1 MTRLI
6 MKGRVS
12 LMDGF
17 LKLLSRLAFLMAL
30 VLVVLPAQAA
40 LKSGPWT
47 SWSQS
52 TGAVN
57 GTVPVADSASVPVYQ
72 GSTKLDP
79 STEHTVVYTAKPG
92 DFSVDTTAATMWLIN
107 PRDTE
112 GDLFANPPAMI
123 WENQASPSASLVWAE
138 AATPDTP
145 LNPQPRAD
153 RSFCAQKLAGHKL
166 VAVPQFAAETTP
178 PTLDVLTTT
187 GMPNRGSVPLVEQ
200 RVTLNIAAA
209 QSEPIGVSADHR
221 VDSLDASKV
230 RVGETIT
237 LTITTN
243 DCAGK
248 AIGNIPFTIKRG
260 DAVDR
265 QGGVNNSK
273 PVKLDNTELTTT
285 ATAYSGTTDENG
297 VAKVQVTQVNGPG
310 VKTPLNV
317 YLGNV
322 KQDATVSVIFTVIT
336 SPDVEGATMWGHMP
350 DTVDA
355 MGYIFSRPQLA
366 SEVTDE
372 DATVSDDHNE
382 TWALFD
388 WSNADSHC
396 EILPGMRGFGALSSV
411 VHNVYEDLGWP
422 VKGDYYW
429 SSLAGQAGY
438 HHAADVS
445 NRGEAQKTDDTRL
458 LVSCVNKADPE
469 VEPEITLVTG
479 AEDSS
484 LENATKVTVDDDIAM
499 RLTITDKKNNNQPLA
514 YYYYTLTV
522 GDARSRNGDDA
533 DQAQWNEHPVK
544 ISAENLQEK
553 RERYYEG
560 MTDRNGQ
567 ASLTLTQPGGAG
579 VRTTLTAR
587 MRENYHAEAASDV
600 IFTAVTS
607 PDNQYAHMWGHMT
620 GIIEAGNIYKR
631 PLLAAEASHE
641 VGSYHENNE
650 DWALFE
656 QGGSMQAECGVGRIP
671 RMASLEA
678 LYSAHSGNVIET
690 EYGWPTQKHDYLAA
704 KEVED
709 PLYSVSLYD
718 GRVDSYSGS
727 KINYLSCSGNEMI
740 TRLSVTSDH
749 DTTVGS
755 MAQAKVGEKI
765 QLKVHTYNAINNTP
779 VPYASFTITKGI
791 SRSRENQTSGFDDPS
806 NGVIL
811 MDGVAYG
818 TLESSVVYSGTTD
831 VNGDAVVTVEQP
843 QGVGLR
849 TPLKISPTQ
858 SDITNV
864 VVDYSV
870 IFTVPTSPDTVAA
883 RMYGHMDDTITV
895 DALTFNRP
903 KLTKEVSGGN
913 TVIENNETWATVSS
927 ANTGNTDV
935 GGCGVNML
943 PRRDQ
948 LAALYNANSNNA
960 IMTVHGWPT
969 GREAYWSSTPADR
982 ANHFYA
988 TWLNNGNEI
997 NGGED
1002 REYVS
1007 CLATANAPASQ
1018 ITLEVVDPAQWN
1030 ATEKAAYLKKGET
1043 LPLKVTVKDA
1053 AGNPMSD
1060 MPFTLKRGDGYTR
1073 SDGSGGAAEKHIAGS
1088 GDGIVSPVVVN
1099 DTSLNDVATLY
1110 SGMTGSDGTA
1120 ILNVTRPETH
1130 GTKVQLTAA
1139 LYSDPSKTASLDT
1152 IFTVVT
1158 SPNTAKA
1165 RMWGHM
1171 PETLTAGGITFKRP
1185 VVKAELGSS
1194 NSRKFQDSDNES
1206 WVLFNWNKAISATND
1221 NKGCGVEYIPT
1232 KTSLQALYSA
1242 YPGKAINTAQGWPI
1256 LNYRYLSS
1264 TANTS
1269 SATER
1274 RYATVD
1280 LGNGTEGA
1288 IREDGTTTGDMAYL
1302 TCQTTKIPT
1311 PMRIEL
1317 AYDPAHPEQWDSG
1330 NRAIKVKKGETANL
1344 LVKTFDASGQPM
1356 GNVAFALTRVGQY
1369 GKERQ
1374 GQADTNYQDNLMVV
1388 TDAYNN
1394 SVDEFATSGYQT
1406 VYGVTGD
1413 DGTTLLK
1420 LKQDASPG
1428 LKTDLIASLDSNA
1441 SIESN
1446 IEPVIFTV
1454 LTSPDSEKARLWGHM
1469 PDTLTAQNGVVMKR
1483 PLLQAESGSP
1493 KSLVLS
1499 GETWMVQNVNDARA
1513 GVNGGCGNELASS
1526 TNLRSL
1532 YAAYP
1537 DGKLHTIAG
1546 WPLSLTAT
1554 AATFNRYW
1562 AQDQVPNGAKL
1573 VNQYVDMYYGR
1584 TDEDTYNK
1592 GGDYLQICVPGQAI
1606 PAKIEMTT
1614 TLPFNTE
1621 RAAVVVKKGESIP
1634 VTVTVRDSAGNPV
1647 PNALFMLTR
1656 GDAANRAGTLVSSL
1670 SSHTEDDVLM
1680 TDFLPVNT
1688 AHPQAS
1694 FTFSNSSTDGVSSAY
1709 YMQYERAG
1717 ADGKATFTLNQAKT
1731 TGLKTAFKASLVND
1745 TNISADLPMLYTVVT
1760 SPDTP
1765 LANMWGHMPETWAGD
1780 DGTVFHRPLL
1790 KAELNLS
1797 GPGMSDGIRTNETW
1811 LLSTRES
1818 QAQGKVQCDDAHH
1831 PTVAQML
1838 SISSDTLWEETGWP
1852 MAGSSAEN
1860 NNYNADALS
1869 VETDTAG
1876 NMLWVDLSVD
1886 NSTGILAA
1894 KQYTHTNM
1902 WEMCLVNPRST
1913 RVTLTSS
1920 AFDANGNAQAA
1931 KAKKGEALPMT
1942 VKVTDSA
1949 GKPMAGA
1956 YVRIQR
1962 GAATNRAGETVDT
1975 AADNMKAHIGNIN
1988 GSLDYANAAFNDPN
2002 NTLTGADGTLNFTL
2016 TQDASTGLK
2025 TPITALLV
2033 TDASL
2038 QGSMD
2043 VIFTTPSSPNSA
2055 NASHWGHMPDTTT
2068 VNGKTLHR
2076 PMLAKEVR
2084 SGSAAGTATV
2094 PGSDE
2099 SWALGYVDNAGH
2111 YDFATQCGS
2120 INNAPEK
2127 SDVEALHSTFFSLG
2141 WPSSGSYSYLT
2152 KTVEGGSYYSY
2163 NQTNGSGT
2171 AKASPTGT
2179 LGFISCVQ

>member
-1 MTRLI
+1 M
-6 MKGRVS
+6 
-12 LMDGF
+12 
-17 LKLLSRLAFLMAL
+17 
-30 VLVVLPAQAA
+30 
-40 LKSGPWT
+40 
-47 SWSQS
+47 
-52 TGAVN
+52 
-57 GTVPVADSASVPVYQ
+57 
-72 GSTKLDP
+72 
-79 STEHTVVYTAKPG
+79 
-92 DFSVDTTAATMWLIN
+92 
-107 PRDTE
+107 
-112 GDLFANPPAMI
+112 
-123 WENQASPSASLVWAE
+123 
-138 AATPDTP
+138 
-145 LNPQPRAD
+145 
-153 RSFCAQKLAGHKL
+153 
-166 VAVPQFAAETTP
+166 
-178 PTLDVLTTT
+178 
-187 GMPNRGSVPLVEQ
+187 
-200 RVTLNIAAA
+200 
-209 QSEPIGVSADHR
+209 
-221 VDSLDASKV
+221 
-230 RVGETIT
+230 
-237 LTITTN
+237 
-243 DCAGK
+243 
-248 AIGNIPFTIKRG
+248 
-260 DAVDR
+260 
-265 QGGVNNSK
+265 
-273 PVKLDNTELTTT
+273 
-285 ATAYSGTTDENG
+285 
-297 VAKVQVTQVNGPG
+297 AKVQVTQVNGPG

-587 MRENYHAEAASDV
+587 MRENYNAEAASDV
-600 IFTAVTS
+600 IFTVVTS

-749 DTTVGS
+749 DTTAGS

-818 TLESSVVYSGTTD
+818 TSESSVVYSGTTD

-858 SDITNV
+858 SNITNV

-870 IFTVPTSPDTVAA
+870 IFTVPTSPDTVTA

-903 KLTKEVSGGN
+903 KLAKEVSDGN

-1002 REYVS
+1002 REYVT

-1018 ITLEVVDPAQWN
+1018 ITLEMVDQAQWN

-1053 AGNPMSD
+1053 AGNPMPD

-1073 SDGSGGAAEKHIAGS
+1073 SDGNGGAAEKHIAGS

-1110 SGMTGSDGTA
+1110 TGMTGSDGTA

-1139 LYSDPSKTASLDT
+1139 LYSDPTKTASLDT

-1171 PETLTAGGITFKRP
+1171 PDTLTAGGVTFKRP
-1185 VVKAELGSS
+1185 LLKAEID
-1194 NSRKFQDSDNES
+1194 NIKNRRFQESDNEN
-1206 WVLFNWNKAISATND
+1206 WTLFNWTTASKNDTN
-1221 NKGCGVEYIPT
+1221 NNGCGVDYIPT
-1232 KTSLQALYSA
+1232 ESSLQTLYSA
-1242 YPGKAINTAQGWPI
+1242 YPGKTINTAQGWPI
-1256 LNYRYLSS
+1256 LNYKYYSS
-1264 TANTS
+1264 TAATS

-1274 RYATVD
+1274 RYVTVD
-1280 LGNGTEGA
+1280 LGNGTGGTA
-1288 IREDGTTTGDMAYL
+1288 IPGNSKTNGDMAYL
-1302 TCQTTKIPT
+1302 TCQTTKVVQAK
-1311 PMRIEL
+1311 RIEL
-1317 AYDPAHPEQWDSG
+1317 IYDPTHPEQWDAT
-1330 NRAIKVKKGETANL
+1330 NNAIKVKKGEMANL
-1344 LVKTFDASGQPM
+1344 VVKTYDANGQPM
-1356 GNVAFALTRVGQY
+1356 GNVAYVLTRAEPY
-1369 GKERQ
+1369 GKNRQ
-1374 GQADTNYQDNLMVV
+1374 GEAVSDYQQNIMTV

-1394 SVDEFATSGYQT
+1394 EVDYF
-1406 VYGVTGD
+1406 VTGGSSNANIYGTTDD
-1413 DGTTLLK
+1413 DGTTVLK
-1420 LKQDASPG
+1420 FNQDTTAG
-1428 LKTDLIASLDSNA
+1428 LKTDLIASLDSDTT
-1441 SIESN
+1441 IKSN
-1446 IEPVIFTV
+1446 IESMIFTV
-1454 LTSPDSEKARLWGHM
+1454 ITSPDTNKATYWGHM
-1469 PDTLTAQNGVVMKR
+1469 PETLTAQNGAVMKR
-1483 PLLQAESGSP
+1483 PLLQAEGGTTNGI
-1493 KSLVLS
+1493 LINN
-1499 GETWMVQNVNDARA
+1499 ETWMRQTFSDALA
-1513 GVNGGCGNELASS
+1513 GVNGGCGINLAVSGD
-1526 TNLRSL
+1526 LVSL

-1537 DGKLHTIAG
+1537 QRQLTTVAG
-1546 WPLSLTAT
+1546 WPLQTLPT
-1554 AATFNRYW
+1554 NRDNQYW
-1562 AQDQVPNGAKL
+1562 AQDRIPDGSTL
-1573 VNQYVDMYYGR
+1573 HNQYVNLANGMTGYATSA
-1584 TDEDTYNK
+1584 TDE
-1592 GGDYLQICVPGQAI
+1592 YLQICSQTAPVQ

-1621 RAAVVVKKGESIP
+1621 RAAVVVKKDESIP
-1634 VTVTVRDSAGNPV
+1634 VTVTVRDRAGNPV

-1656 GDAANRAGTLVSSL
+1656 GDATNRAGEVLAL
-1670 SSHTEDDVLM
+1670 SDSDNDDVVM
-1680 TDFLPVNT
+1680 TNFLPVNT
-1688 AHPQAS
+1688 AHPQDS
-1694 FTFSNSSTDGVSSAY
+1694 FTFSHSSTDGVSPDY

-1717 ADGKATFTLNQAKT
+1717 ADGKATFTLNQEKT
-1731 TGLKTAFKASLVND
+1731 SGLKTAFTASLVND
-1745 TNISADLPMLYTVVT
+1745 TNIRADLPMLYTVIT

-1765 LANMWGHMPETWAGD
+1765 LANMWGHMPETWTGD
-1780 DGTVFHRPLL
+1780 DGTLFHRPLL
-1790 KAELNLS
+1790 KAEMNLS
-1797 GPGMSDGIRTNETW
+1797 DVTGATEASRTNETW
-1811 LLSTRES
+1811 LTSTREA
-1818 QAQGKVQCDDAHH
+1818 QAQGRIQCDDAHH
-1831 PTVAQML
+1831 ATSAQL
-1838 SISSDTLWEETGWP
+1838 LALSSDTLWEKTGWP
-1852 MAGSSAEN
+1852 QAGSKAEN
-1860 NNYNADALS
+1860 GNNNGGAWSIEA
-1869 VETDTAG
+1869 DTAG
-1876 NMLWVDLSVD
+1876 NMRWVDMSLD
-1886 NSTGILAA
+1886 YSTDLAPA
-1894 KQYTHTNM
+1894 KQYSRSYM
-1902 WEMCLVNPRST
+1902 WEMCLVNPR
-1913 RVTLTSS
+1913 
-1920 AFDANGNAQAA
+1920 
-1931 KAKKGEALPMT
+1931 
-1942 VKVTDSA
+1942 
-1949 GKPMAGA
+1949 
-1956 YVRIQR
+1956 
-1962 GAATNRAGETVDT
+1962 
-1975 AADNMKAHIGNIN
+1975 
-1988 GSLDYANAAFNDPN
+1988 
-2002 NTLTGADGTLNFTL
+2002 
-2016 TQDASTGLK
+2016 
-2025 TPITALLV
+2025 
-2033 TDASL
+2033 
-2038 QGSMD
+2038 
-2043 VIFTTPSSPNSA
+2043 
-2055 NASHWGHMPDTTT
+2055 
-2068 VNGKTLHR
+2068 
-2076 PMLAKEVR
+2076 
-2084 SGSAAGTATV
+2084 
-2094 PGSDE
+2094 
-2099 SWALGYVDNAGH
+2099 
-2111 YDFATQCGS
+2111 
-2120 INNAPEK
+2120 
-2127 SDVEALHSTFFSLG
+2127 
-2141 WPSSGSYSYLT
+2141 
-2152 KTVEGGSYYSY
+2152 
-2163 NQTNGSGT
+2163 
-2171 AKASPTGT
+2171 
-2179 LGFISCVQ
+2179 

>member
-1 MTRLI
+1 

-57 GTVPVADSASVPVYQ
+57 GTVPVADSASIPVYQ
-72 GSTKLDP
+72 GSIKLDP
-79 STEHTVVYTAKPG
+79 AQEHEIVYTAKPG
-92 DFSVDTTAATMWLIN
+92 DFSADSTASTMQLTNW
-107 PRDTE
+107 RDTE
-112 GDLFANPPAMI
+112 GDLFSDPPRMR
-123 WENQASPSASLVWAE
+123 WENQTSPSVSLVWAE

-145 LNPQPRAD
+145 LNPQPRLD
-153 RSFCAQKLAGHKL
+153 RTFCALNLAGHKL
-166 VAVPQFAAETTP
+166 VVTPQLADSDAMPLLDLYTFTGVPDMGT
-178 PTLDVLTTT
+178 
-187 GMPNRGSVPLVEQ
+187 VPLVEQ

-209 QSEPIGVSADHR
+209 TSEPVTLSADHR

-230 RVGETIT
+230 KVGETIT

-248 AIGNIPFTIKRG
+248 AIGNIPFTIRRG
-260 DAVDR
+260 DAVNR
-265 QGGVNNSK
+265 QGAVNNSK

-285 ATAYSGTTDENG
+285 TTAYSGTTDENG
-297 VAKVQVTQVNGPG
+297 VAKVQVTQINGPG

-388 WSNADSHC
+388 WSSADSHC
-396 EILPGMRGFGALSSV
+396 EILPGMRGFSALSSV

-458 LVSCVNKADPE
+458 LVSCVNKADPD

-553 RERYYEG
+553 SERYYEG

-765 QLKVHTYNAINNTP
+765 QLKVHAYNAINNTP

-818 TLESSVVYSGTTD
+818 TSESSVVYSGTTD

-864 VVDYSV
+864 EVDYSV

-903 KLTKEVSGGN
+903 KLAKEVSGGN

-1002 REYVS
+1002 REYVT

-1018 ITLEVVDPAQWN
+1018 ITLEAVDQAQWN
-1030 ATEKAAYLKKGET
+1030 ATENAAYLKKGET

-1053 AGNPMSD
+1053 AGNPMPD

-1073 SDGSGGAAEKHIAGS
+1073 SDGNGGAAEKHIAGS

-1099 DTSLNDVATLY
+1099 DTSLNDTATLY

-1139 LYSDPSKTASLDT
+1139 LYSDPTKTASLDT

-1194 NSRKFQDSDNES
+1194 NNRKFQDSDNES
-1206 WVLFNWNKAISATND
+1206 WVLFNWEKAISTADND
-1221 NKGCGVEYIPT
+1221 KGCGEEYIPT

-1242 YPGKAINTAQGWPI
+1242 YPGKVINTAQGWPI

-1274 RYATVD
+1274 KYTTVD
-1280 LGNGTEGA
+1280 LGNGSEGSVKM
-1288 IREDGTTTGDMAYL
+1288 DGTTTGDMAYL
-1302 TCQTTKIPT
+1302 TCQTTRIPT
-1311 PMRIEL
+1311 PKQIVL
-1317 AYDPAHPEQWDSG
+1317 DYDPAHPEQWDSG
-1330 NRAIKVKKGETANL
+1330 NSAIKVKRGETANL
-1344 LVKTFDASGQPM
+1344 LVKTFDASGQPL
-1356 GNVAFALTRVGQY
+1356 GNVAFVLTRNGQY
-1369 GKERQ
+1369 GKNRK
-1374 GQADTNYQDNLMVV
+1374 GANDSDYQHNIMVV

-1394 SVDEFATSGYQT
+1394 QNDSFATSGYRE

-1420 LKQDASPG
+1420 LKQDSSSG
-1428 LKTDLIASLDSNA
+1428 LKTDLIASLDSDA
-1441 SIESN
+1441 SITSN

-1454 LTSPDSEKARLWGHM
+1454 LTSPDSEKARYWGHM
-1469 PDTLTAQNGVVMKR
+1469 LDTLTAQNGMVMNR

-1493 KSLVLS
+1493 KGLTLS
-1499 GETWMVQNVNDARA
+1499 GETWMVQGVSDARA
-1513 GVNGGCGNELASS
+1513 GVNGGCGKELASS
-1526 TNLRSL
+1526 TNLLSL
-1532 YAAYP
+1532 YEAYP
-1537 DGKLHTIAG
+1537 DGKLYTLAG
-1546 WPLSLTAT
+1546 WPLSISSMAGTT
-1554 AATFNRYW
+1554 NRYW
-1562 AQDQVPNGAKL
+1562 PQDQVPYGAKL
-1573 VNQYVDMYYGR
+1573 VNQYVDMYRG
-1584 TDEDTYNK
+1584 TVAEDPYNK
-1592 GGDYLQICVPGQAI
+1592 GGDYLQICAPGQAI
-1606 PAKIEMTT
+1606 PAKIEMTS
-1614 TLPFNTE
+1614 PAFNAE
-1621 RAAVVVKKGESIP
+1621 KAAAVAKKGESIP

-1656 GDAANRAGTLVSSL
+1656 GDAANRAGVLVSPSG
-1670 SSHTEDDVLM
+1670 SYPEDDVLM

-1688 AHPQAS
+1688 AHPQDS
-1694 FTFSNSSTDGVSSAY
+1694 FTFSRSSTDGLSSDY
-1709 YMQYERAG
+1709 YIQYERAG
-1717 ADGKATFTLNQAKT
+1717 ADGKATFTLNQEKT
-1731 TGLKTAFKASLVND
+1731 TGLKTAFTASLVND
-1745 TNISADLPMLYTVVT
+1745 TNIRADMPLIYTVLT

-1765 LANMWGHMPETWAGD
+1765 LANMWGHMPETWTGD
-1780 DGTVFHRPLL
+1780 DGTLFHRPLL
-1790 KAELNLS
+1790 KAELNFLEGS
-1797 GPGMSDGIRTNETW
+1797 GVSDAPRTNETW
-1811 LLSTRES
+1811 LTSTRKA
-1818 QAQGKVQCDDAHH
+1818 QAQGRIQCDDAHH
-1831 PTVAQML
+1831 ATSAQL
-1838 SISSDTLWEETGWP
+1838 LALSSDTLWERTGWP
-1852 MAGSSAEN
+1852 QAGSKAEN
-1860 NNYNADALS
+1860 SNPNGGAWSIEADT
-1869 VETDTAG
+1869 EG
-1876 NMLWVDLSVD
+1876 NMRWVDMSVD
-1886 NSTGILAA
+1886 YSTGFTIA
-1894 KQYTHTNM
+1894 KQYDRTLM
-1902 WEMCLVNPRST
+1902 WEVCLVNPR
-1913 RVTLTSS
+1913 
-1920 AFDANGNAQAA
+1920 
-1931 KAKKGEALPMT
+1931 
-1942 VKVTDSA
+1942 
-1949 GKPMAGA
+1949 
-1956 YVRIQR
+1956 
-1962 GAATNRAGETVDT
+1962 
-1975 AADNMKAHIGNIN
+1975 
-1988 GSLDYANAAFNDPN
+1988 
-2002 NTLTGADGTLNFTL
+2002 
-2016 TQDASTGLK
+2016 
-2025 TPITALLV
+2025 
-2033 TDASL
+2033 
-2038 QGSMD
+2038 
-2043 VIFTTPSSPNSA
+2043 
-2055 NASHWGHMPDTTT
+2055 
-2068 VNGKTLHR
+2068 
-2076 PMLAKEVR
+2076 
-2084 SGSAAGTATV
+2084 
-2094 PGSDE
+2094 
-2099 SWALGYVDNAGH
+2099 
-2111 YDFATQCGS
+2111 
-2120 INNAPEK
+2120 
-2127 SDVEALHSTFFSLG
+2127 
-2141 WPSSGSYSYLT
+2141 
-2152 KTVEGGSYYSY
+2152 
-2163 NQTNGSGT
+2163 
-2171 AKASPTGT
+2171 
-2179 LGFISCVQ
+2179 

>member
-1 MTRLI
+1 MKILI

-17 LKLLSRLAFLMAL
+17 LKLVSRQAFLLAL

-57 GTVPVADSASVPVYQ
+57 GTVPVADSASIPVYQ
-72 GSTKLDP
+72 GSIKLDP
-79 STEHTVVYTAKPG
+79 AQEHEIVYTAKPG
-92 DFSVDTTAATMWLIN
+92 DFSADSTASTMQLTNW
-107 PRDTE
+107 RDTE
-112 GDLFANPPAMI
+112 GDLFSDPPRMR
-123 WENQASPSASLVWAE
+123 WENQTSPSVSLVWAE

-145 LNPQPRAD
+145 LNPQPRLD
-153 RSFCAQKLAGHKL
+153 RTFCALNLAGHKL
-166 VAVPQFAAETTP
+166 VVTPQLADSDAMPLLDLYTFTGVPYMGT
-178 PTLDVLTTT
+178 
-187 GMPNRGSVPLVEQ
+187 VPLVEQ
-200 RVTLNIAAA
+200 RITLNIAAA
-209 QSEPIGVSADHR
+209 TSEPVTLSADHY
-221 VDSLDASKV
+221 DESLKASKAK
-230 RVGETIT
+230 VGETLT
-237 LTITTN
+237 LTVTTVN
-243 DCAGK
+243 CEGK
-248 AIGNIPFTIKRG
+248 PVGNIPFTIRRG
-260 DAVDR
+260 DAVNR
-265 QGGVNNSK
+265 QGAVNNSK

-429 SSLAGQAGY
+429 SSLAGQTGY

-587 MRENYHAEAASDV
+587 MRENYNAEAASDV
-600 IFTAVTS
+600 IFTVVTS

-631 PLLAAEASHE
+631 PLLTAEASHE

-749 DTTVGS
+749 DTTAGS

-818 TLESSVVYSGTTD
+818 TSESSVVYSGTTD

-858 SDITNV
+858 SNITNV

-870 IFTVPTSPDTVAA
+870 IFTVPTSPDTVTA

-903 KLTKEVSGGN
+903 KLAKEVSDGN

-969 GREAYWSSTPADR
+969 GKEAYWSSTPADR

-988 TWLNNGNEI
+988 TWLNNGNEV

-1002 REYVS
+1002 REYVT

-1018 ITLEVVDPAQWN
+1018 ITLEMVDQAQWN

-1053 AGNPMSD
+1053 AGNPMPD

-1110 SGMTGSDGTA
+1110 IGMTGSDGTA

-1130 GTKVQLTAA
+1130 GTRVQLTAA
-1139 LYSDPSKTASLDT
+1139 LYSDATKTASLDT

-1171 PETLTAGGITFKRP
+1171 PDTLTAGGVTFKRP
-1185 VVKAELGSS
+1185 LLKAEID
-1194 NSRKFQDSDNES
+1194 NIKNRKFQESDNEN
-1206 WVLFNWNKAISATND
+1206 WTLFNWTTASKNDTN
-1221 NKGCGVEYIPT
+1221 NNGCGVDYIPT
-1232 KTSLQALYSA
+1232 ESSLQTLYSA
-1242 YPGKAINTAQGWPI
+1242 YPGKTINTAQGWPI
-1256 LNYRYLSS
+1256 LNYKYYSS
-1264 TANTS
+1264 TAATS

-1274 RYATVD
+1274 RYVTVD
-1280 LGNGTEGA
+1280 LGNGTGGTA
-1288 IREDGTTTGDMAYL
+1288 IPGNSKTNGDMAYL
-1302 TCQTTKIPT
+1302 TCQTTKVVQAK
-1311 PMRIEL
+1311 RIEL
-1317 AYDPAHPEQWDSG
+1317 IYDPTHPEQWDAT
-1330 NRAIKVKKGETANL
+1330 NNAIKVKKGETANL
-1344 LVKTFDASGQPM
+1344 VVKTYDANGQPM
-1356 GNVAFALTRVGQY
+1356 GNVAYVLTRAEPY
-1369 GKERQ
+1369 GKNRQ
-1374 GQADTNYQDNLMVV
+1374 GEAVSNYQQNIMTV

-1394 SVDEFATSGYQT
+1394 DVDYF
-1406 VYGVTGD
+1406 VTGGSSNANIYGTTDD
-1413 DGTTLLK
+1413 DGTTVLK
-1420 LKQDASPG
+1420 FNQDTTAG
-1428 LKTDLIASLDSNA
+1428 LKTDLIASLDSDTT
-1441 SIESN
+1441 IKSN
-1446 IEPVIFTV
+1446 IESMIFTV
-1454 LTSPDSEKARLWGHM
+1454 ITSPDTNKATYWGHM
-1469 PDTLTAQNGVVMKR
+1469 PETLTAQNGAVMKR
-1483 PLLQAESGSP
+1483 PLLQTEGGTTNGI
-1493 KSLVLS
+1493 LINN
-1499 GETWMVQNVNDARA
+1499 ETWMRQTFSDALA
-1513 GVNGGCGNELASS
+1513 GVNGGCGINLAVSGD
-1526 TNLRSL
+1526 LVSL

-1537 DGKLHTIAG
+1537 QRQLTTVAG
-1546 WPLSLTAT
+1546 WPLQTSPT
-1554 AATFNRYW
+1554 NRDNQYW
-1562 AQDQVPNGAKL
+1562 AQDRVPDGSTL
-1573 VNQYVDMYYGR
+1573 HNQYVNLANGMTGYATSA
-1584 TDEDTYNK
+1584 TDE
-1592 GGDYLQICVPGQAI
+1592 YLQICSQTAPAQ

-1634 VTVTVRDSAGNPV
+1634 VTVTVRDRAGNPV

-1656 GDAANRAGTLVSSL
+1656 GDATNRAGEVPASSD
-1670 SSHTEDDVLM
+1670 SDNDDVVM
-1680 TDFLPVNT
+1680 TNFLPVNT
-1688 AHPQAS
+1688 AHPQDS
-1694 FTFSNSSTDGVSSAY
+1694 FTFSRSSTDGVSPDY

-1717 ADGKATFTLNQAKT
+1717 ADGKATFTLNQDKT
-1731 TGLKTAFKASLVND
+1731 TGLKTAFTASLVND
-1745 TNISADLPMLYTVVT
+1745 TNIRADLPMLYTVIT

-1765 LANMWGHMPETWAGD
+1765 LANMWGHMPETWTGD
-1780 DGTVFHRPLL
+1780 DGTLFHRPLL
-1790 KAELNLS
+1790 KAEMNLS
-1797 GPGMSDGIRTNETW
+1797 DVTGATEASRTNETW
-1811 LLSTRES
+1811 LTSTREA
-1818 QAQGKVQCDDAHH
+1818 QAQGRIQCDDAHH
-1831 PTVAQML
+1831 ATSAQL
-1838 SISSDTLWEETGWP
+1838 LALSSDTLWEKTGWP
-1852 MAGSSAEN
+1852 QAGSKAEN
-1860 NNYNADALS
+1860 GNNNGGAWSIEA
-1869 VETDTAG
+1869 DTAG
-1876 NMLWVDLSVD
+1876 NMRWVDMSLD
-1886 NSTGILAA
+1886 YSTDLAPA
-1894 KQYTHTNM
+1894 KQYSRSYM
-1902 WEMCLVNPRST
+1902 WEMCLVNPR
-1913 RVTLTSS
+1913 
-1920 AFDANGNAQAA
+1920 
-1931 KAKKGEALPMT
+1931 
-1942 VKVTDSA
+1942 
-1949 GKPMAGA
+1949 
-1956 YVRIQR
+1956 
-1962 GAATNRAGETVDT
+1962 
-1975 AADNMKAHIGNIN
+1975 
-1988 GSLDYANAAFNDPN
+1988 
-2002 NTLTGADGTLNFTL
+2002 
-2016 TQDASTGLK
+2016 
-2025 TPITALLV
+2025 
-2033 TDASL
+2033 
-2038 QGSMD
+2038 
-2043 VIFTTPSSPNSA
+2043 
-2055 NASHWGHMPDTTT
+2055 
-2068 VNGKTLHR
+2068 
-2076 PMLAKEVR
+2076 
-2084 SGSAAGTATV
+2084 
-2094 PGSDE
+2094 
-2099 SWALGYVDNAGH
+2099 
-2111 YDFATQCGS
+2111 
-2120 INNAPEK
+2120 
-2127 SDVEALHSTFFSLG
+2127 
-2141 WPSSGSYSYLT
+2141 
-2152 KTVEGGSYYSY
+2152 
-2163 NQTNGSGT
+2163 
-2171 AKASPTGT
+2171 
-2179 LGFISCVQ
+2179 

>member
-153 RSFCAQKLAGHKL
+153 RSFCAQNLAGHKL

-187 GMPNRGSVPLVEQ
+187 GMPNRGPVPLVEQ

-749 DTTVGS
+749 DTTAGS

-791 SRSRENQTSGFDDPS
+791 SRSRENQTSDFDDPS

-818 TLESSVVYSGTTD
+818 TSESSVVYSGTTD

-903 KLTKEVSGGN
+903 KLAKEVSGGN

-943 PRRDQ
+943 PRRNQ

-982 ANHFYA
+982 VNHFYA

-1002 REYVS
+1002 REYVT

-1073 SDGSGGAAEKHIAGS
+1073 SDGNGGAAEKHIAGS

-1110 SGMTGSDGTA
+1110 TGMTGSDGTA

-1139 LYSDPSKTASLDT
+1139 LYSDATKTASLDT

-1158 SPNTAKA
+1158 SPNTTKA

-1171 PETLTAGGITFKRP
+1171 PETLTAGGLTFKRP
-1185 VVKAELGSS
+1185 IVKAELGRATGRS
-1194 NSRKFQDSDNES
+1194 FQDSDNES
-1206 WVLFNWNKAISATND
+1206 WVLFDWSKAISNTIYD
-1221 NKGCGVEYIPT
+1221 NGCGIDYIPT

-1256 LNYRYLSS
+1256 LNNKYYSS
-1264 TANTS
+1264 TASTS
-1269 SATER
+1269 FATER

-1280 LGNGTEGA
+1280 LGNGTEGSV
-1288 IREDGTTTGDMAYL
+1288 RKDGTTTGDMAYL
-1302 TCQTTKIPT
+1302 TCQTTKDPVSKQIV
-1311 PMRIEL
+1311 L
-1317 AYDPAHPEQWDSG
+1317 AYDPAHPEQWNSG
-1330 NRAIKVKKGETANL
+1330 NAAIKVKRGETANL
-1344 LVKTFDASGQPM
+1344 LVKTFDASGQPL
-1356 GNVAFALTRVGQY
+1356 GNVAFVLARNGTGY
-1369 GKERQ
+1369 GKNRL
-1374 GQADTNYQDNLMVV
+1374 GLDDTNYQDNMMAV

-1394 SVDEFATSGYQT
+1394 QVDNFSTSGYRT
-1406 VYGVTGD
+1406 VYGVTGA

-1420 LKQDASPG
+1420 LNQDTGPG

-1441 SIESN
+1441 SIKSNVES
-1446 IEPVIFTV
+1446 VIFTV
-1454 LTSPDSEKARLWGHM
+1454 ITSPDTDKATYWGHM
-1469 PDTLTAQNGVVMKR
+1469 PETLTAQNGAVMKR
-1483 PLLQAESGSP
+1483 PLLLKEGGARNGIYINN
-1493 KSLVLS
+1493 
-1499 GETWMVQNVNDARA
+1499 ETWMKQTFSDALA
-1513 GVNGGCGNELASS
+1513 GINGGCGVNLAASGD
-1526 TNLRSL
+1526 LASL

-1537 DGKLHTIAG
+1537 ELKLTTVAG
-1546 WPLSLTAT
+1546 WPLKVGAT
-1554 AATFNRYW
+1554 QGENEYW
-1562 AQDQVPNGAKL
+1562 AQDQLPYGSQLKK
-1573 VNQYVDMYYGR
+1573 QYVNLANGTPGETLSYTEERM
-1584 TDEDTYNK
+1584 
-1592 GGDYLQICVPGQAI
+1592 QICSQIAPAQ
-1606 PAKIEMTT
+1606 PAKIEMTS
-1614 TLPFNTE
+1614 PAFNAE
-1621 RAAVVVKKGESIP
+1621 KAVAIAKKGESIP

-1647 PNALFMLTR
+1647 PNALFKLSR
-1656 GDAANRAGTLVSSL
+1656 GDAANRAGKVVSP
-1670 SSHTEDDVLM
+1670 SSNYGEDDVVM
-1680 TDFLPVNT
+1680 TNFLPVNT
-1688 AHPQAS
+1688 AYPQDS
-1694 FTFSNSSTDGVSSAY
+1694 FLFSRSSTDGQNLSY
-1709 YMQYERAG
+1709 FMQYERAG
-1717 ADGKATFTLNQAKT
+1717 ADGKATFTLNQDKT
-1731 TGLKTAFKASLVND
+1731 SGLKTAFTASLVND
-1745 TNISADLPMLYTVVT
+1745 TNISADMPLLYTVIT

-1780 DGTVFHRPLL
+1780 DGTLFHRPLL
-1790 KAELNLS
+1790 KAEMNVSGTGTEDMVLS
-1797 GPGMSDGIRTNETW
+1797 NETW
-1811 LLSTRES
+1811 VMSTREA
-1818 QAQGKVQCDDAHH
+1818 QANGRVQCDDARHA
-1831 PTVAQML
+1831 TVDQLLA
-1838 SISSDTLWEETGWP
+1838 ISSDTLWEKTGWP
-1852 MAGSSAEN
+1852 MAGSYAEN
-1860 NNYNADALS
+1860 RNSMGGVWS
-1869 VETDTAG
+1869 VERDSRDY
-1876 NMLWVDLSVD
+1876 MRWVDVSVD
-1886 NSTGILAA
+1886 YSTGSTTFS
-1894 KQYTHTNM
+1894 QYDRARQ
-1902 WEMCLVNPRST
+1902 WELCLVNPRST

-1975 AADNMKAHIGNIN
+1975 AADNMKAHIGNVN

-2033 TDASL
+2033 TDASV

-2043 VIFTTPSSPNSA
+2043 AIFTTPGSPDSA

-2076 PMLAKEVR
+2076 PRLAKEVR

>member
-1 MTRLI
+1 

-72 GSTKLDP
+72 GSIKLDP
-79 STEHTVVYTAKPG
+79 AQEHEIVYTATPG
-92 DFSVDTTAATMWLIN
+92 DFSADSAASSMQLTNW
-107 PRDTE
+107 RDSE
-112 GDLFANPPAMI
+112 GDLFSDPPRMG
-123 WENQASPSASLVWAE
+123 WEDQSSPSVTLVWAE

-145 LNPQPRAD
+145 LNPQPRPD
-153 RSFCAQKLAGHKL
+153 RTFCALNLAGHKL
-166 VAVPQFAAETTP
+166 VVTPQLSDSNATP
-178 PTLDVLTTT
+178 LLALYTFT
-187 GMPNRGSVPLVEQ
+187 GAPDKGTVPLVEQ

-209 QSEPIGVSADHR
+209 ASEPVTLSVDHY
-221 VDSLDASKV
+221 DESLKAAKAK
-230 RVGETIT
+230 VGETLT
-237 LTITTN
+237 LTVTTVN
-243 DCAGK
+243 CEGK
-248 AIGNIPFTIKRG
+248 PAGNIPFTIRRG
-260 DAVDR
+260 DAVNR
-265 QGGVNNSK
+265 QGAVNNSK
-273 PVKLDNTELTTT
+273 PVKLGNTELTTT

-297 VAKVQVTQVNGPG
+297 LAKVQVTQTNGPG

-317 YLGNV
+317 YLGSV

-388 WSNADSHC
+388 WSSADSHC
-396 EILPGMRGFGALSSV
+396 EILPGMRGFGALGSV
-411 VHNVYEDLGWP
+411 VHNVYEELGWP

-429 SSLAGQAGY
+429 SSLAGQTGY
-438 HHAADVS
+438 HHAADVT

-458 LVSCVNKADPE
+458 LVSCVNKADPD

-484 LENATKVTVDDDIAM
+484 LENATKVTVDDDITM

-553 RERYYEG
+553 RERHYEG

-587 MRENYHAEAASDV
+587 MRENYNAEAESDV
-600 IFTAVTS
+600 IFTVVTS

-671 RMASLEA
+671 RKDSLEA
-678 LYSAHSGNVIET
+678 LYNAHSGNAIET

-709 PLYSVSLYD
+709 PLYSVSLYN

-727 KINYLSCSGNEMI
+727 KTNYLSCSGNEMV

-749 DTTVGS
+749 NTTTNS
-755 MAQAKVGEKI
+755 LAQAKVGEKI
-765 QLKVHTYNAINNTP
+765 QLKVHTYNAINDTP
-779 VPYASFTITKGI
+779 VPYANFTITKGI
-791 SRSRENQTSGFDDPS
+791 SRSRENQASGFDDPS
-806 NGVIL
+806 KGVIL
-811 MDGVAYG
+811 MDGVVYG
-818 TLESSVVYSGTTD
+818 TSESSMVYSGTTD
-831 VNGDAVVTVEQP
+831 INGDAIVTVEQP

-849 TPLKISPTQ
+849 TPLTISPTQ

-870 IFTVPTSPDTVAA
+870 VFTVPTSPDSVAA

-903 KLTKEVSGGN
+903 KLAKEVSGGN

-927 ANTGNTDV
+927 ANVGNTDV

-943 PRRDQ
+943 PRRTQ

-969 GREAYWSSTPADR
+969 GKEAYWSSTPADR
-982 ANHFYA
+982 AGHFYA

-997 NGGED
+997 NGSED
-1002 REYVS
+1002 REYAS

-1053 AGNPMSD
+1053 AGNPMPD

-1073 SDGSGGAAEKHIAGS
+1073 SDGNGGAAEKHIAGS
-1088 GDGIVSPVVVN
+1088 GDSIVSPVVVN
-1099 DTSLNDVATLY
+1099 DTSLNDAATLY

-1120 ILNVTRPETH
+1120 ILNVTRPQTH

-1139 LYSDPSKTASLDT
+1139 LYSDPTKTASLDT

-1171 PETLTAGGITFKRP
+1171 AETLTAGDITFKRP
-1185 VVKAELGSS
+1185 VVKGELSA
-1194 NSRKFQDSDNES
+1194 DSKNKTYAADNET
-1206 WVLFNWNKAISATND
+1206 WALFNWTQATSNS
-1221 NKGCGVEYIPT
+1221 GCGVDYIPT
-1232 KTSLQALYSA
+1232 KASLQALYAA
-1242 YPGKAINTAQGWPI
+1242 YPGKTINTGQGWPI
-1256 LNYRYLSS
+1256 LQYRYYSS
-1264 TANTS
+1264 TAS
-1269 SATER
+1269 DAVITER
-1274 RYATVD
+1274 RYVSVD
-1280 LGNGTEGA
+1280 LGNGTTGTVISGA
-1288 IREDGTTTGDMAYL
+1288 SQTTGDSIYL
-1302 TCQTTKIPT
+1302 TCQTTPT
-1311 PMRIEL
+1311 IRGQLIEL
-1317 AYDPAHPEQWDSG
+1317 DADPAQFDTG
-1330 NRAIKVKKGETANL
+1330 KNGITVKKGESASL
-1344 LVKTFDASGQPM
+1344 IVRTFSAQGQPV
-1356 GNVAFALTRVGQY
+1356 GNVAFVLTRSETY
-1369 GKERQ
+1369 GKDRQ
-1374 GQADTNYQDNLMVV
+1374 GVEDMDYQHNLMKV
-1388 TDAYNN
+1388 
-1394 SVDEFATSGYQT
+1394 VDESGAQNDFFSLTGTTKY

-1413 DGTTLLK
+1413 DGTTTLK
-1420 LKQDASPG
+1420 INQDNTSG
-1428 LKTDLIASLDSNA
+1428 LKTVLIASLDSDTTVKSNE
-1441 SIESN
+1441 ESL
-1446 IEPVIFTV
+1446 IFTV
-1454 LTSPDSEKARLWGHM
+1454 ITSPDTDKAQFWGHM
-1469 PDTLTAQNGVVMKR
+1469 PDTLTAQNGMVMKR
-1483 PLLQAESGSP
+1483 PLLQAESSAPNG
-1493 KSLVLS
+1493 LYLS
-1499 GETWMVQNVNDARA
+1499 GETWMLQSVSDARA
-1513 GVNGGCGNELASS
+1513 GVNGGCGKDLALS
-1526 TNLRSL
+1526 TNLLSL

-1537 DGKLHTIAG
+1537 DGKLHTLAG
-1546 WPLSLTAT
+1546 WPLSVSTSAGQ
-1554 AATFNRYW
+1554 ANRYW
-1562 AQDQVPNGAKL
+1562 SQDQVPDGTKL

-1584 TDEDTYNK
+1584 VTADSNNK
-1592 GGDYLQICVPGQAI
+1592 GGDYLQICAPGQVI
-1606 PAKIEMTT
+1606 PAKIEMTS
-1614 TLPFNTE
+1614 PAFNAE
-1621 RAAVVVKKGESIP
+1621 KAAAVAKKGESIP

-1647 PNALFMLTR
+1647 PNAFFMLTR
-1656 GDAANRAGTLVSSL
+1656 GDAANRAGVRVPSMSSR
-1670 SSHTEDDVLM
+1670 TEDDVEM

-1688 AHPQAS
+1688 ANPQTPFIFKS
-1694 FTFSNSSTDGVSSAY
+1694 SSTDGSAPGD
-1709 YMQYERAG
+1709 YMQYERVG

-1731 TGLKTAFKASLVND
+1731 TGLKTAFTASLIND
-1745 TNISADLPMLYTVVT
+1745 TNISAEMPLVYTVIT
-1760 SPDTP
+1760 SPDTDK
-1765 LANMWGHMPETWAGD
+1765 ATYWGHMPETWAGD
-1780 DGTVFHRPLL
+1780 DGTLFHRPLL
-1790 KAELNLS
+1790 KAEMNVDEDEFDDLHITVLT
-1797 GPGMSDGIRTNETW
+1797 RTNEIW
-1811 LLSTRES
+1811 LVSPREV
-1818 QAQGKVQCDDAHH
+1818 QANGGVQCDDAHH
-1831 PTVAQML
+1831 PTVAQL
-1838 SISSDTLWEETGWP
+1838 LAISSETLWEKTGWP
-1852 MAGSSAEN
+1852 MAGSYAEN
-1860 NNYNADALS
+1860 RNENADVLS
-1869 VETDTAG
+1869 VEADAIG
-1876 NMLWVDLSVD
+1876 NMTYVDMSVD
-1886 NSTGILAA
+1886 NETGIMPF
-1894 KQYTHTNM
+1894 KQRARSAM

-1920 AFDANGNAQAA
+1920 AVDANGNAQAVE
-1931 KAKKGEALPMT
+1931 AKKGEAL
-1942 VKVTDSA
+1942 
-1949 GKPMAGA
+1949 
-1956 YVRIQR
+1956 RR
-1962 GAATNRAGETVDT
+1962 
-1975 AADNMKAHIGNIN
+1975 
-1988 GSLDYANAAFNDPN
+1988 
-2002 NTLTGADGTLNFTL
+2002 
-2016 TQDASTGLK
+2016 
-2025 TPITALLV
+2025 
-2033 TDASL
+2033 
-2038 QGSMD
+2038 
-2043 VIFTTPSSPNSA
+2043 
-2055 NASHWGHMPDTTT
+2055 
-2068 VNGKTLHR
+2068 
-2076 PMLAKEVR
+2076 
-2084 SGSAAGTATV
+2084 
-2094 PGSDE
+2094 
-2099 SWALGYVDNAGH
+2099 
-2111 YDFATQCGS
+2111 
-2120 INNAPEK
+2120 
-2127 SDVEALHSTFFSLG
+2127 
-2141 WPSSGSYSYLT
+2141 
-2152 KTVEGGSYYSY
+2152 
-2163 NQTNGSGT
+2163 
-2171 AKASPTGT
+2171 
-2179 LGFISCVQ
+2179 